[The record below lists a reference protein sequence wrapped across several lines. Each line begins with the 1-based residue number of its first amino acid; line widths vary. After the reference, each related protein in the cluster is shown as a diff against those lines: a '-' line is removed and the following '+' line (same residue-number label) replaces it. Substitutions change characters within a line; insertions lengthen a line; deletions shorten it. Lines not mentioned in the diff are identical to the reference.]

1 MEDILKFENSS
12 ANFRFVLA
20 DYQKDLENSQ
30 ADGIMGLSNW
40 PKVKNIFEVLSSNR
54 MLVSSKVGFQLGL
67 KELKEKSYFFY
78 NISEKDFPEA

>member
-1 MEDILKFENSS
+1 MEDVLKFESS
-12 ANFRFVLA
+12 QANFKFVLA

-40 PKVKNIFEVLSSNR
+40 AKVKNIFEVLTINGV
-54 MLVSSKVGFQLGL
+54 LTSSKVGFQLGL